1 MSFLKPLNADE
12 FGTLLTLGAGA
23 LGSILIIIVN
33 CIHGSK
39 CKHIKC
45 CGLECD
51 RQINNEDE
59 EPAETPAVT
68 PGATPEETPVNTP
81 RLLPQDNP

>member
-51 RQINNEDE
+51 RQVNNEDE
-59 EPAETPAVT
+59 EPAETP
-68 PGATPEETPVNTP
+68 EETPANTP
-81 RLLPQDNP
+81 RLLPDNNP

>member
-51 RQINNEDE
+51 RQVNNEDE
-59 EPAETPAVT
+59 ET
-68 PGATPEETPVNTP
+68 PGETPEETPANTP
-81 RLLPQDNP
+81 RLLPDNNP

>member
-1 MSFLKPLNADE
+1 MLKEVTADQL
-12 FGTLLTLGAGA
+12 GTLVTLGAA
-23 LGSILIIIVN
+23 AVGSLLVIIVN

-51 RQINNEDE
+51 RQITEDE
-59 EPAETPAVT
+59 AAEAVATDGTTEPIVPT
-68 PGATPEETPVNTP
+68 NTEITN
-81 RLLPQDNP
+81 Q

>member
-51 RQINNEDE
+51 RQVNNEDE
-59 EPAETPAVT
+59 APVE
-68 PGATPEETPVNTP
+68 TPEETPANTP
-81 RLLPQDNP
+81 RLLPDNNP

>member
-1 MSFLKPLNADE
+1 MLKELTADQL
-12 FGTLLTLGAGA
+12 GTLLTLGAA
-23 LGSILIIIVN
+23 AVGSLLVIVVN

-51 RQINNEDE
+51 RQITEDE
-59 EPAETPAVT
+59 EAPTDGTTVPIVPT
-68 PGATPEETPVNTP
+68 NTE
-81 RLLPQDNP
+81 LGST

>member
-1 MSFLKPLNADE
+1 MLKELTADQL
-12 FGTLLTLGAGA
+12 GTLLTLGAA
-23 LGSILIIIVN
+23 AVGSLLVIVVN

-51 RQINNEDE
+51 RQVPEDE
-59 EPAETPAVT
+59 TPTDGTTDPIVPT
-68 PGATPEETPVNTP
+68 NTE
-81 RLLPQDNP
+81 LGST

>member
-1 MSFLKPLNADE
+1 MLKEVTADQL
-12 FGTLLTLGAGA
+12 GTLVTLGAA
-23 LGSILIIIVN
+23 AVGSLLVIIVN

-51 RQINNEDE
+51 RQITEDE
-59 EPAETPAVT
+59 EVGKDDTTDPIVPT
-68 PGATPEETPVNTP
+68 NTE
-81 RLLPQDNP
+81 LGST

>member
-1 MSFLKPLNADE
+1 MLKELTADQL
-12 FGTLLTLGAGA
+12 GTLLTLGAA
-23 LGSILIIIVN
+23 AVGSLLVIVVN

-51 RQINNEDE
+51 RQVTEDE
-59 EPAETPAVT
+59 EVGKDDTDGTTDPIVPT
-68 PGATPEETPVNTP
+68 NTE
-81 RLLPQDNP
+81 LGST